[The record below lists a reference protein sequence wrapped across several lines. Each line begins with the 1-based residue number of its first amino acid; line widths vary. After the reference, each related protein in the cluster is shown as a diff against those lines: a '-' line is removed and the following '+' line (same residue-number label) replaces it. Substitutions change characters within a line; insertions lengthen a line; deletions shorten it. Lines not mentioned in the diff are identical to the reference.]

1 MSLCKHYRLGC
12 EMRDKTVKAKE
23 CRIGTTQ
30 CDMYEPP
37 DPITIRTKSFRPHIT
52 QEEAR
57 YLTDLLL
64 HTTTIL
70 DQYQEYFQELQ
81 LATWRLAKIQT
92 FDPYTAYKEGFR
104 EKTSEMDQWRLSLS
118 YLVFSHKKIQ
128 NALLEKYG
136 NLANGVSDRGIC
148 KHFSHKVTSSLY
160 PNCSETIPAILNKQ
174 LVPVTELGKKA
185 PLEERL
191 KQKASQA

>member
-70 DQYQEYFQELQ
+70 RPISRVFSRATISH
-81 LATWRLAKIQT
+81 LATSKNTNIRSIHSLQRRL
-92 FDPYTAYKEGFR
+92 
-104 EKTSEMDQWRLSLS
+104 
-118 YLVFSHKKIQ
+118 
-128 NALLEKYG
+128 
-136 NLANGVSDRGIC
+136 
-148 KHFSHKVTSSLY
+148 
-160 PNCSETIPAILNKQ
+160 
-174 LVPVTELGKKA
+174 
-185 PLEERL
+185 
-191 KQKASQA
+191 